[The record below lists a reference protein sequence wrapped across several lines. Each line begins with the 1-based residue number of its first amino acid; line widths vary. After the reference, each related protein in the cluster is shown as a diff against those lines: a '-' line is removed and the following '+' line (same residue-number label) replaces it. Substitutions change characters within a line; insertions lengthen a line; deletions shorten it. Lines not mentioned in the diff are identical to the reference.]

1 MGYLRRALAYCHL
14 SLSQVFTGEV
24 PFNGSSSPAAM
35 LEIMRGERPPRPT
48 HPVLTDQLW
57 ALMRRC
63 WDQDPRLR
71 PEVVEISP
79 ILLASS
85 VPL

>member
-1 MGYLRRALAYCHL
+1 
-14 SLSQVFTGEV
+14 
-24 PFNGSSSPAAM
+24 M

-48 HPVLTDQLW
+48 HPALKDQLW
-57 ALMRRC
+57 VLMRRC
-63 WDQDPRLR
+63 WDQDPRSR
-71 PEVVEISP
+71 PEVVEVSQ